1 MEIFMNLWNNWTNIE
16 KLSTLSL
23 YLSLLILLPLLVK
36 IVTKNNKLFVFSILS
51 LLSSALITL
60 LSITFLSVAFNYT
73 ITYIFLLTP
82 IIVIFVNI
90 LNVGS
95 SIGYYQLNKKNKN
108 FNMNDLKRE
117 YIQDS
122 IYLTIFLLL
131 LFSALSIF
139 LTSTFLVFILLS
151 GITSIAVIWVNYAL
165 LYYTVK

>member
-1 MEIFMNLWNNWTNIE
+1 MEIFMNLWNNWANIE

-36 IVTKNNKLFVFSILS
+36 IVTKNNKLFIFSILS

-60 LSITFLSVAFNYT
+60 LGITFLSVAFNYT

>member
-1 MEIFMNLWNNWTNIE
+1 MEIFINLWNNWTNIE
-16 KLSTLSL
+16 KINTLSI

-36 IVTKNNKLFVFSILS
+36 VVTKNNKLFLFSILS
-51 LLSSALITL
+51 LLSSALVTL
-60 LSITFLSVAFNYT
+60 LGITFLSVAFNYT

-82 IIVIFVNI
+82 IIVIFINL

-108 FNMNDLKRE
+108 FNINDLKRE

-122 IYLTIFLLL
+122 MYLTIFLVL

-139 LTSTFLVFILLS
+139 VTSTFLVFILLS
-151 GITSIAVIWVNYAL
+151 GATSVATIWVNYAL
-165 LYYTVK
+165 FYYIIK

>member
-1 MEIFMNLWNNWTNIE
+1 MNLWNNWTNIE
-16 KLSTLSL
+16 KINTLSL

-36 IVTKNNKLFVFSILS
+36 IVTKNNKLFIFSILS

-60 LSITFLSVAFNYT
+60 LGITFLSVAFNYT

-82 IIVIFVNI
+82 IIVIFINL
-90 LNVGS
+90 LNVGP

-122 IYLTIFLLL
+122 IYLTIFLVL

-139 LTSTFLVFILLS
+139 LTSTFLIFILLT
-151 GITSIAVIWVNYAL
+151 GATSVAIIWVNYAL

>member
-1 MEIFMNLWNNWTNIE
+1 MNLWNNWTNIE

-23 YLSLLILLPLLVK
+23 YLSLFILLPLFVK
-36 IVTKNNKLFVFSILS
+36 IVTKNNKLFIFSILS

>member
-16 KLSTLSL
+16 KINTLSL

-36 IVTKNNKLFVFSILS
+36 IVTKNNKLFIFSILS

-60 LSITFLSVAFNYT
+60 LGITFLSIAFNYT

-82 IIVIFVNI
+82 VIVIFI
-90 LNVGS
+90 SLLNVGS

-122 IYLTIFLLL
+122 IYLTIFLVL

-139 LTSTFLVFILLS
+139 LTSTFLIFILLT
-151 GITSIAVIWVNYAL
+151 GATSVAIIWVNYAL

>member
-16 KLSTLSL
+16 KVSTLSL

-36 IVTKNNKLFVFSILS
+36 IVTKNNKLFIFSILS

-82 IIVIFVNI
+82 IIIIFVNI

>member
-36 IVTKNNKLFVFSILS
+36 IVTRNNKLFIFSILS

-60 LSITFLSVAFNYT
+60 LGITFLSVAFNYT

-82 IIVIFVNI
+82 IIVIFINI

>member
-1 MEIFMNLWNNWTNIE
+1 MEIFINLWNNWTNIE
-16 KLSTLSL
+16 KINTLSM

-36 IVTKNNKLFVFSILS
+36 VVTKNNKLFLFSILS
-51 LLSSALITL
+51 LLSSALVTL
-60 LSITFLSVAFNYT
+60 LGITFLSVAFNYT

-82 IIVIFVNI
+82 IIVIFINL

-95 SIGYYQLNKKNKN
+95 SVGYYQLNKKNKN

-122 IYLTIFLLL
+122 MYLTIFLVL

-139 LTSTFLVFILLS
+139 VTSTFLVFILLS
-151 GITSIAVIWVNYAL
+151 GATSVATIWVNYAL
-165 LYYTVK
+165 FYYIIK

>member
-16 KLSTLSL
+16 KVSTLSL

-73 ITYIFLLTP
+73 ITYMFLLTP
-82 IIVIFVNI
+82 IIIIFVNI

>member
-1 MEIFMNLWNNWTNIE
+1 MNLWNNWTNIE

-36 IVTKNNKLFVFSILS
+36 IVTKNNKLFIFSILS

-151 GITSIAVIWVNYAL
+151 GITTIAVIWVNYAL

>member
-16 KLSTLSL
+16 KINTLSL

-36 IVTKNNKLFVFSILS
+36 IITKNNKLFIFSILS

-60 LSITFLSVAFNYT
+60 LGITFLSIAFNYT

-82 IIVIFVNI
+82 VIVIFI
-90 LNVGS
+90 SLLNVGS

-122 IYLTIFLLL
+122 IYLTIFLAL

-139 LTSTFLVFILLS
+139 LTSTFLIFILLT
-151 GITSIAVIWVNYAL
+151 GATSAAIIWVNYAL

>member
-1 MEIFMNLWNNWTNIE
+1 MEIFINLWNNWTNIE
-16 KLSTLSL
+16 KINTLSI

-36 IVTKNNKLFVFSILS
+36 VVTKNNKLFLFSILS
-51 LLSSALITL
+51 LLSSALVTL
-60 LSITFLSVAFNYT
+60 LGITFLSVAFNYT

-82 IIVIFVNI
+82 IIVIFINL

-122 IYLTIFLLL
+122 MYLTIFLVL

-139 LTSTFLVFILLS
+139 VTSTFLVFILLS
-151 GITSIAVIWVNYAL
+151 GATSVATIWVNYAL
-165 LYYTVK
+165 FYYIIK

>member
-16 KLSTLSL
+16 KINTLSL

-36 IVTKNNKLFVFSILS
+36 IITKNNKLFIFSILS

-60 LSITFLSVAFNYT
+60 LGITFLSVAFNYT

-82 IIVIFVNI
+82 IIVVFINL

-95 SIGYYQLNKKNKN
+95 SIGYYQLNKRDKN
-108 FNMNDLKRE
+108 FSMNDLKRE

-122 IYLTIFLLL
+122 IYLTIFLVL

-139 LTSTFLVFILLS
+139 ITSTFLTFILLT
-151 GITSIAVIWVNYAL
+151 GATSVAIIWVNYAL

>member
-1 MEIFMNLWNNWTNIE
+1 MEIFINLWNNWTNIE
-16 KLSTLSL
+16 KINTLSM

-36 IVTKNNKLFVFSILS
+36 VVTKNNKLFIFSVLS

-60 LSITFLSVAFNYT
+60 FGITFLSVAFNYT

-82 IIVIFVNI
+82 IIVIFINL

-95 SIGYYQLNKKNKN
+95 SIGYCQLNKKNKD
-108 FNMNDLKRE
+108 FDINDLKRE

-122 IYLTIFLLL
+122 VHLTIFLVL

-139 LTSTFLVFILLS
+139 VTSTFLVFILLT
-151 GITSIAVIWVNYAL
+151 GATSVATIWVNYAL
-165 LYYTVK
+165 FYYRVK

>member
-1 MEIFMNLWNNWTNIE
+1 MNLWNNWTNIE
-16 KLSTLSL
+16 KINTLSL

-36 IVTKNNKLFVFSILS
+36 IVTKNNKLFIFSILS

-60 LSITFLSVAFNYT
+60 LGITFLSIAFNYT

-82 IIVIFVNI
+82 IIVVFINL

-95 SIGYYQLNKKNKN
+95 SIGYYQLNKRNKN

-122 IYLTIFLLL
+122 IYLTIFLVL

-139 LTSTFLVFILLS
+139 ITSTFLTFILLT
-151 GITSIAVIWVNYAL
+151 GATSVAIIWVNYAL

>member
-1 MEIFMNLWNNWTNIE
+1 MEIFINLWNNWTNIE
-16 KLSTLSL
+16 KINTLSM

-36 IVTKNNKLFVFSILS
+36 VVTKNNKLFIFSVLS

-60 LSITFLSVAFNYT
+60 FGITFLSVAFNYT

-82 IIVIFVNI
+82 IIVIFINL

-95 SIGYYQLNKKNKN
+95 SIGYCQLNKKNKD
-108 FNMNDLKRE
+108 FDINDLKRE

-122 IYLTIFLLL
+122 VHLTIFLVL

-139 LTSTFLVFILLS
+139 VTSTFLVFILLT
-151 GITSIAVIWVNYAL
+151 GATSVATIWVNYAL
-165 LYYTVK
+165 FYYIVK

>member
-1 MEIFMNLWNNWTNIE
+1 MEIFINIWNNWTNIE
-16 KLSTLSL
+16 KINTLSM

-36 IVTKNNKLFVFSILS
+36 VVTKNNKLFLFSILS
-51 LLSSALITL
+51 LLSSALVTL
-60 LSITFLSVAFNYT
+60 LGITFLSVAFNYT

-82 IIVIFVNI
+82 IIVIFINL

-122 IYLTIFLLL
+122 MYLTIFLVL

-139 LTSTFLVFILLS
+139 VTSTFLVFILLS
-151 GITSIAVIWVNYAL
+151 GATSVATIWVNYAL
-165 LYYTVK
+165 FYYIIK

>member
-23 YLSLLILLPLLVK
+23 YLSLLILLPLFVK
-36 IVTKNNKLFVFSILS
+36 IVTKNNKFFIFSILS

-73 ITYIFLLTP
+73 ITYMFLLTP
-82 IIVIFVNI
+82 IIIIFVNI

>member
-1 MEIFMNLWNNWTNIE
+1 MNLWNNWTNIE

-36 IVTKNNKLFVFSILS
+36 IVTKNNKLFIFSILS

-60 LSITFLSVAFNYT
+60 LGITFLSVAFNYT

>member
-36 IVTKNNKLFVFSILS
+36 IVTKNNKLFIFSILS

-60 LSITFLSVAFNYT
+60 LGITFLSVAFNYT

-82 IIVIFVNI
+82 IIVIFTNI

-108 FNMNDLKRE
+108 FNMNNLKRE
-117 YIQDS
+117 FIQDS

-139 LTSTFLVFILLS
+139 LTSTYLVFTLLS

-165 LYYTVK
+165 LYYTAK

>member
-1 MEIFMNLWNNWTNIE
+1 MEIFINLWNNWTNIE
-16 KLSTLSL
+16 KINSLSM

-36 IVTKNNKLFVFSILS
+36 VVTKNNKLFLFSILS
-51 LLSSALITL
+51 LLSSALVTL
-60 LSITFLSVAFNYT
+60 LGITFLSVAFNYT

-82 IIVIFVNI
+82 IIVIFINL

-122 IYLTIFLLL
+122 MYLTIFLVL

-139 LTSTFLVFILLS
+139 VTSTFLAFILLS
-151 GITSIAVIWVNYAL
+151 GATSIATIWVNYAL
-165 LYYTVK
+165 FYYIVK

>member
-1 MEIFMNLWNNWTNIE
+1 MEIFINLWNNWTNTE
-16 KLSTLSL
+16 KINTLSL

-36 IVTKNNKLFVFSILS
+36 IVTKNNKLVIFSILS

-60 LSITFLSVAFNYT
+60 FGITFLSVAFNYT

-82 IIVIFVNI
+82 MIIIFVNL
-90 LNVGS
+90 LNIGS

-122 IYLTIFLLL
+122 IYLTIFLAL
-131 LFSALSIF
+131 LFSVLSIF

-151 GITSIAVIWVNYAL
+151 GITSIATIWVNYAL

>member
-1 MEIFMNLWNNWTNIE
+1 MNLWNNWTNIE
-16 KLSTLSL
+16 KINTLSL

-36 IVTKNNKLFVFSILS
+36 IVTKNNKLFIFSILS

-60 LSITFLSVAFNYT
+60 LGITFLSIAFNYT

-82 IIVIFVNI
+82 IIVVFINL

-108 FNMNDLKRE
+108 FSMNDLKRE

-122 IYLTIFLLL
+122 IYLTIFLVL

-139 LTSTFLVFILLS
+139 ITSTFLTFILLT
-151 GITSIAVIWVNYAL
+151 GATSVAIIWVNYAL
-165 LYYTVK
+165 VYYTVK

>member
-1 MEIFMNLWNNWTNIE
+1 MEIFINLWNNWTNIE
-16 KLSTLSL
+16 KINTLSI
-23 YLSLLILLPLLVK
+23 YLSLFILLPLLVK
-36 IVTKNNKLFVFSILS
+36 VVTKNNKLFLFSILS
-51 LLSSALITL
+51 LLSSALVTL
-60 LSITFLSVAFNYT
+60 FGITFLSVAFNYT

-82 IIVIFVNI
+82 IIVIFINL

-95 SIGYYQLNKKNKN
+95 SIGYYQLNKKNKS

-122 IYLTIFLLL
+122 IYLTIFLVL

-139 LTSTFLVFILLS
+139 LTSTFLIFILLT
-151 GITSIAVIWVNYAL
+151 GATSVATIWVNYAL

>member
-1 MEIFMNLWNNWTNIE
+1 MNLWNNWTNIE

-36 IVTKNNKLFVFSILS
+36 IVTRNNKLFIFSILS

-60 LSITFLSVAFNYT
+60 LGITFLSVAFNYT

-82 IIVIFVNI
+82 IIVIFINI

>member
-1 MEIFMNLWNNWTNIE
+1 MNLWNNWTNIE

-36 IVTKNNKLFVFSILS
+36 IVTKNNKLFIFSILS

-60 LSITFLSVAFNYT
+60 LGITFLSVAFNYT

-82 IIVIFVNI
+82 IIIIFVNI

>member
-1 MEIFMNLWNNWTNIE
+1 MNLWNNWTNIE
-16 KLSTLSL
+16 KINTLSL

-36 IVTKNNKLFVFSILS
+36 IVTKNNKLFIFSILS

-60 LSITFLSVAFNYT
+60 LGITFLSIAFNYT

-82 IIVIFVNI
+82 IIVVFINL

-95 SIGYYQLNKKNKN
+95 SIGYYQLNKRNKN

-122 IYLTIFLLL
+122 IYLTIFLVL

-139 LTSTFLVFILLS
+139 LTSTFLIFILLT
-151 GITSIAVIWVNYAL
+151 GATSVAIIWVNYAL
-165 LYYTVK
+165 LYYTIK

>member
-16 KLSTLSL
+16 KINTLSL

-36 IVTKNNKLFVFSILS
+36 IVTKNNKLFIFSILS

-60 LSITFLSVAFNYT
+60 LGITFLSIAFNYT

-82 IIVIFVNI
+82 IIVAFINL

-95 SIGYYQLNKKNKN
+95 SIGYYQLNRKNKN
-108 FNMNDLKRE
+108 FSMNDLKRE

-122 IYLTIFLLL
+122 IYLTIFLVL

-139 LTSTFLVFILLS
+139 LTSTFLIFILLT
-151 GITSIAVIWVNYAL
+151 GTTSVAIIWVNYAL

>member
-1 MEIFMNLWNNWTNIE
+1 MEIFINLWNNWTNIE
-16 KLSTLSL
+16 KVNTLSM

-36 IVTKNNKLFVFSILS
+36 VVTKNNKLFLFSILS
-51 LLSSALITL
+51 LLSSALVTL
-60 LSITFLSVAFNYT
+60 LGITFLSVAFNYT

-82 IIVIFVNI
+82 IIVIFINL

-122 IYLTIFLLL
+122 MYLTIFLVL

-139 LTSTFLVFILLS
+139 VTSTFLAFILLS
-151 GITSIAVIWVNYAL
+151 GATSVATIWVNYAL
-165 LYYTVK
+165 FYYIVK

>member
-16 KLSTLSL
+16 KINTLSL

-36 IVTKNNKLFVFSILS
+36 IVTKNNKLFIFSILS

-60 LSITFLSVAFNYT
+60 LGITFLSVAFNYT

-82 IIVIFVNI
+82 IIVVFINL

-95 SIGYYQLNKKNKN
+95 SIGYYQLNKRDKN
-108 FNMNDLKRE
+108 FSMNDLKRE

-122 IYLTIFLLL
+122 IYLTIFLVL

-139 LTSTFLVFILLS
+139 ITSTFLTFILLT
-151 GITSIAVIWVNYAL
+151 GATSVAIIWVNYAL

>member
-1 MEIFMNLWNNWTNIE
+1 MEIFINLWNNWTNIE
-16 KLSTLSL
+16 KISTVSL

-51 LLSSALITL
+51 LLSSALLTL
-60 LSITFLSVAFNYT
+60 LGLTFLSVAFNYT

-82 IIVIFVNI
+82 IIVLFVDL

-95 SIGYYQLNKKNKN
+95 SIGYYQLNKKSKD
-108 FNMNDLKRE
+108 FDINDLKRE

-122 IYLTIFLLL
+122 VHLTIFLVL

-139 LTSTFLVFILLS
+139 LTSTFLIFILLS
-151 GITSIAVIWVNYAL
+151 AAISVATIWVNYAL
-165 LYYTVK
+165 LYYLVK

>member
-23 YLSLLILLPLLVK
+23 YLSLLILLPLFVK
-36 IVTKNNKLFVFSILS
+36 IVTKNNKFFIFSILS

>member
-1 MEIFMNLWNNWTNIE
+1 MEIFINLWNNWTNIE
-16 KLSTLSL
+16 KVNTLSM

-36 IVTKNNKLFVFSILS
+36 VVTKNNKLFLFSILS
-51 LLSSALITL
+51 LLSSALVTL
-60 LSITFLSVAFNYT
+60 LGITFLSVAFNYT

-82 IIVIFVNI
+82 IIVIFINL

-108 FNMNDLKRE
+108 FNINDLKRE

-122 IYLTIFLLL
+122 MYLTIFLVL

-139 LTSTFLVFILLS
+139 VTSTFLVFILLS
-151 GITSIAVIWVNYAL
+151 GATSVATIWVNYAL
-165 LYYTVK
+165 FYYIIK

>member
-1 MEIFMNLWNNWTNIE
+1 MEIFINLWNNWTNTE
-16 KLSTLSL
+16 KINTLSL

-36 IVTKNNKLFVFSILS
+36 IVTKNNKLVIFSILS

-60 LSITFLSVAFNYT
+60 FGITFLSVAFNYT

-82 IIVIFVNI
+82 IIVIFVNL

-122 IYLTIFLLL
+122 IYLTIFLAL
-131 LFSALSIF
+131 LFSVLSIF

-151 GITSIAVIWVNYAL
+151 GITSIATIWVNYAL